1 MKVTTKIR
9 IAETLR
15 PSDRFVRSAHLERDF
30 QDPKG
35 LSSYV
40 VTDLARSSLARLSEG
55 LRSTSGQR
63 AWRISGDYGSGK
75 SSFALLLAHW
85 FAGHD
90 RALPSSLGDI
100 RANVRKERHFV
111 PALVTCSKQP
121 LTISILQ
128 ALKGAL
134 SNDTRIKNNTKLL
147 REIEGLLAR
156 PELASENVVV
166 DQILKV
172 NTAIC
177 DTSRRGLLLIIDE
190 LGKFLE
196 FAASSGDTHDVFLLQ
211 QIAELASRSGKQ
223 PLFVVCLLHQ
233 GFGEYANNLS
243 QVAQHEWEK
252 VAGRFEQ
259 IIFDQPLDQVAQL
272 ISSAL
277 DVRSN
282 LIPKAKA
289 NEIKEAM
296 HQAVTMGW
304 FGSATSKK
312 LQAIA
317 VELYPLHPMLLPVLV
332 RIFRRFGQNE
342 RSLFSFLFSN
352 EPFGLQAF
360 SANSVDK
367 SQLYSLHNFYDYVRT
382 NFGHRL
388 SVQSYRSHWN
398 LIDSVIDS
406 FAIENELQLQILK
419 TIGLLNLVNDSDLV
433 ASTSSITCSA
443 AGLDSPKQITAAL
456 IQLHKTKR
464 ALYDRG
470 RAGGYCLWPN
480 TSVDLE
486 LAYLEA
492 GRAVGRSKSV
502 AGSIHGYLETRPLV
516 ARRHYIETGNL
527 RHFAVHYCHTSQLNV
542 LLADAEQSSADCR
555 IIIPLCET
563 LADRSLALRFAKSI
577 DVKEH
582 RAWLVGLPQTLN
594 AIANLVQEVQRW
606 EWIGEHT
613 PELNADRYA
622 RQ

>member
-63 AWRISGDYGSGK
+63 AWRITGDYGSGK

-211 QIAELASRSGKQ
+211 QIAEVASRSGKQ
-223 PLFVVCLLHQ
+223 PLFIVCLLHQ

-243 QVAQHEWEK
+243 QLAQHEWEK

-259 IIFDQPLDQVAQL
+259 IIFDQPLEEIAELVA
-272 ISSAL
+272 SAL
-277 DVRSN
+277 DVRRE
-282 LIPKAKA
+282 LIPKVRV
-289 NEIKEAM
+289 
-296 HQAVTMGW
+296 HQLETALKLAIENNW
-304 FGSATSKK
+304 FGSANSKK
-312 LQAIA
+312 LKQVAPG
-317 VELYPLHPMLLPVLV
+317 LFPLHPMLLPVLV
-332 RIFRRFGQNE
+332 RVFRRFGQNE

-360 SANSVDK
+360 CENTLDNCRP
-367 SQLYSLHNFYDYVRT
+367 YSLQVFYDYVRT

-388 SVQSYRSHWN
+388 SLQSY
-398 LIDSVIDS
+398 
-406 FAIENELQLQILK
+406 
-419 TIGLLNLVNDSDLV
+419 
-433 ASTSSITCSA
+433 
-443 AGLDSPKQITAAL
+443 
-456 IQLHKTKR
+456 
-464 ALYDRG
+464 
-470 RAGGYCLWPN
+470 
-480 TSVDLE
+480 
-486 LAYLEA
+486 
-492 GRAVGRSKSV
+492 
-502 AGSIHGYLETRPLV
+502 
-516 ARRHYIETGNL
+516 
-527 RHFAVHYCHTSQLNV
+527 
-542 LLADAEQSSADCR
+542 
-555 IIIPLCET
+555 
-563 LADRSLALRFAKSI
+563 
-577 DVKEH
+577 
-582 RAWLVGLPQTLN
+582 
-594 AIANLVQEVQRW
+594 
-606 EWIGEHT
+606 
-613 PELNADRYA
+613 
-622 RQ
+622 